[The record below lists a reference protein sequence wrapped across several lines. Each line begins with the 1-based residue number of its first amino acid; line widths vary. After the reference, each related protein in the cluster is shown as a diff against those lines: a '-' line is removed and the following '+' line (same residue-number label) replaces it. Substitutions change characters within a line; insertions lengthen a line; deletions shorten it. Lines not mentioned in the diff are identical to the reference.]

1 MLGFFGKTSKRPP
14 EDEHT
19 EIDVQALYDSPHDH
33 CTAFLRFRRGD
44 RLRIDGDRH
53 TMLSPSTNR
62 FRSRSLW
69 RGVHARNSAKGLVR
83 KELVAPLQ
91 NAAEQPWFYTGIN
104 RDSALHLLIGN
115 PAAKDLFLVRTSPED
130 GLVLELKTNAQ
141 TVKSFPISDVD
152 DELYI
157 DDSERFKNLHALVQ
171 HYLKGNALFEHHPT
185 KYPKRSHYA
194 IEGKRLVYRK
204 DSDMLYSP
212 DIWEIER
219 RQIIFHRKLGQGYFG
234 SVHLARWCNLT
245 VAVKI
250 LHSKW
255 GMGEDGAWAAFDREF
270 SELNVLDHPN
280 VLRLFGVCTGET
292 PFYIVTEYVAGGSL
306 LECLTGKNP
315 QIPSDL
321 IVEQAVSVLF
331 QVALGM
337 EYLQSTGKIHRDL
350 AARNI
355 LLDRKSGDRISAKVA
370 DLGLARNLPEKYYY
384 SGEFPVCWSPPEVL
398 LSHKF
403 SKCSDIW
410 SFGVVV
416 FELYSRGEQPYHKE
430 FGKVPGAVAL
440 SHFLAKGQ
448 RLAKPDLCLDTLWEQ
463 VASPCFEENW
473 NERPTF
479 TEILE
484 RLKVGEVASNP
495 KRIRLGWEISLRIK
509 ASLILTCRYWD
520 INHEEVVLGTKVHT
534 SPFSTLQPGM
544 WDRLAIILKISN
556 NGFAEHGADQRSSN
570 YGVPADESQCPAW
583 IYMEYFPWGYL
594 TQYVATKLRDKDA
607 TWKASMMNNFI
618 CQIAKGMEYIQMV
631 KRKIHLNLACHN
643 IMVHESTRGP
653 SVKIASFHFALD
665 MAELQ
670 NQASLPYTMEKVHSF
685 GLATLWTPP
694 EAIRY
699 KQITENFDVWSFGVV
714 VIEMFSEERLYKREF
729 AEQRELARYPRTKA
743 LATKILEY
751 LESGQRLKR
760 PANCPAQIYDEVVM
774 PCFKYQWRE
783 RPNFTNIVHIL
794 KRIRFLNE

>member
-1 MLGFFGKTSKRPP
+1 MLGFFGKTSRRPP
-14 EDEHT
+14 EDEQN

-44 RLRIDGDRH
+44 RLRIDGDR
-53 TMLSPSTNR
+53 
-62 FRSRSLW
+62 SRSLW
-69 RGVHARNSAKGLVR
+69 RGVHARNNAKGLVR

-355 LLDRKSGDRISAKVA
+355 LLDRKGIQVA

-403 SKCSDIW
+403 SKFSDSW
-410 SFGVVV
+410 TFGVVV

-484 RLKVGEVASNP
+484 RLKVGEVASDP

-509 ASLILTCRYWD
+509 ASLILTCRYWE

-544 WDRLAIILKISN
+544 WDRLPIILKISN
-556 NGFAEHGADQRSSN
+556 NGFAEHGADQREIAMLKQLRHPN
-570 YGVPADESQCPAW
+570 IVALLGADESQCPAW

-699 KQITENFDVWSFGVV
+699 KQITENLTSGQ
-714 VIEMFSEERLYKREF
+714 RLYKREF

-743 LATKILEY
+743 
-751 LESGQRLKR
+751 